1 MKYLLYL
8 ITYLSQYTESFM
20 SIKEYRLHYND
31 IKVSYYYRY
40 ILYIYTSDGVIVQNQ
55 RNWFVHTIYK
65 TQYGFN
71 RNVYWNSKQNQYM
84 RFVERLWKPWSY
96 LDFFNLFMRSFRPF
110 CLTCYLMLKMKKLFI
125 LFCFVLK
132 LTALTEET
140 YIYIMC
146 DMKNNLTYISMLPVL
161 RTYKFK
167 KIFLNVVKSN
177 YFTT

>member
-96 LDFFNLFMRSFRPF
+96 LDFLIYSWGHLDLSVWLVIWCWRWRN
-110 CLTCYLMLKMKKLFI
+110 CLYY
-125 LFCFVLK
+125 FVLFWSWQLWQK
-132 LTALTEET
+132 KHT
-140 YIYIMC
+140 YI
-146 DMKNNLTYISMLPVL
+146 
-161 RTYKFK
+161 
-167 KIFLNVVKSN
+167 
-177 YFTT
+177 